1 MVVLT
6 SVMCTEMK
14 MGLFHRMMA
23 VHFNNRAEG
32 SLTEVMQLLPLKEG
46 AAVADLGCG
55 GGAFTLEFARRL
67 GPAGEVYAVDVN
79 ASHLAYVRDEARKAE
94 LNNRIILVLAE
105 EDDSLL
111 PENSIDLVFSRF
123 SYHHIKEQIKYFT
136 HLKRAL
142 KPTGSLVIIDH
153 DVSSRHMAKHG
164 HAVSPE
170 QIRGDLRDA
179 GFTCTKQY
187 DHLPGQSFQMFTSN

>member
-1 MVVLT
+1 MSL
-6 SVMCTEMK
+6 
-14 MGLFHRMMA
+14 LHRMIA
-23 VHFNNRAEG
+23 FHFNKRAEE
-32 SLTEVMQLLPLKEG
+32 SLTEVLQLLPLQEG
-46 AAVADLGCG
+46 TAVADLGCG
-55 GGAFTLEFARRL
+55 GGAFTLEFARHL

-79 ASHLAYVRDEARKAE
+79 AAHLAYVRDKACEAK
-94 LNNRIILVLAE
+94 LNDRIILVLAE

-123 SYHHIKEQIKYFT
+123 SYHHIKERIKYFT
-136 HLKRAL
+136 HLKGAL

-153 DVSSRHMAKHG
+153 DISSRHMAKHG

-179 GFTCTKQY
+179 GFNCTKQY